1 MSLQFPTLDANL
13 VTLVLSLR
21 YSIQEYRKHGTG
33 EYRRVKLYLGPRAFS
48 LVVCHQWSLLKNKS
62 LLKQIPIFINIS

>member
-21 YSIQEYRKHGTG
+21 YRIQEYRKHGTG

-48 LVVCHQWSLLKNKS
+48 LVVCDQWSPLKSVLNN
-62 LLKQIPIFINIS
+62 PFIH